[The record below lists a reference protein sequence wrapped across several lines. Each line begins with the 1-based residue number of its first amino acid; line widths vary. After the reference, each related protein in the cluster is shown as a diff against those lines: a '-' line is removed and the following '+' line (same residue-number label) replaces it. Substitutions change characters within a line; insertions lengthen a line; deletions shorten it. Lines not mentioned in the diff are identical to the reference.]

1 IFVASVFFSPVL
13 RWGEDLVDRRMFA
26 RWAALEVRSH
36 AFVDRVSAELQLE
49 RIAHRVANEL
59 PELLDVRTVRM
70 VIAQEVAQE
79 HGIEVAAEIV
89 TLPRKEI
96 QDAIRG
102 DREAGH
108 DAVVPISR
116 PDGEI
121 MGALF
126 LGPRLGDRPVEPPER
141 AALQTIARGIAAAL
155 RNAEA
160 HLALLRAQRELA

>member
-1 IFVASVFFSPVL
+1 
-13 RWGEDLVDRRMFA
+13 
-26 RWAALEVRSH
+26 
-36 AFVDRVSAELQLE
+36 
-49 RIAHRVANEL
+49 
-59 PELLDVRTVRM
+59 
-70 VIAQEVAQE
+70 
-79 HGIEVAAEIV
+79 
-89 TLPRKEI
+89 RKEI

-160 HLALLRAQRELA
+160 HLALLRAQRELAESERIASLGALAGGLAHEIKNPLASLKMGLHLLEQEGHGKERIRRITRDVQRIDDLV